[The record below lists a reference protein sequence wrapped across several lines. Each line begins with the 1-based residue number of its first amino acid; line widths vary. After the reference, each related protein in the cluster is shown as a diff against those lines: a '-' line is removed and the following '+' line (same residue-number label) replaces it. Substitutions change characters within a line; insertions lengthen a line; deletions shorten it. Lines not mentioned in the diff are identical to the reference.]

1 MMSVLSVKFL
11 SMILLF
17 GPDGSYM
24 SAYKKKLFNF
34 INVDAT
40 IKYNFNTAVTIYA
53 INTQVLIY
61 V

>member
-24 SAYKKKLFNF
+24 SAYKKK
-34 INVDAT
+34 T
-40 IKYNFNTAVTIYA
+40 I
-53 INTQVLIY
+53 
-61 V
+61 

>member
-24 SAYKKKLFNF
+24 SAYKKILFNF

-40 IKYNFNTAVTIYA
+40 IK
-53 INTQVLIY
+53 
-61 V
+61 

>member
-24 SAYKKKLFNF
+24 SAYKKILFNF
-34 INVDAT
+34 INVDARGLNRTT
-40 IKYNFNTAVTIYA
+40 I
-53 INTQVLIY
+53 QLSPLMQ
-61 V
+61 